1 MTISD
6 ESLSVRDSTSGSLL
20 ADFPKAIISTFHLV
34 FEGVVRLDHV
44 DGKTKIAVVITNRLL
59 VDLVKELKDKKFP
72 GIKNSIGKAARSSS
86 AITSSST
93 DNQSGFKRQRLDTQG
108 NHLSLPE
115 LPDVTNDIVAFHAL
129 QILMDPQFA
138 DFVDGLERI
147 VESVESVAGS
157 SSSSSSSSSSGTGTG
172 TGTGTDTDTGLWSG
186 ESHSPSVLTKSHI
199 TTSTTSTDA
208 ATTTVDVSVPRR
220 IQLTQDER
228 PQVRGTQTASSNS
241 FASDASK
248 DRDSGRF
255 LSLASCPQYDED
267 NDGDI
272 FFGE

>member
-1 MTISD
+1 MTISE

-72 GIKNSIGKAARSSS
+72 GIKNSIGKAASSSS

-93 DNQSGFKRQRLDTQG
+93 DNQSGSKRQRLDTQG

-157 SSSSSSSSSSGTGTG
+157 STGSSSSSSSGTDTG
-172 TGTGTDTDTGLWSG
+172 TGTGTDTGLWSG
-186 ESHSPSVLTKSHI
+186 ESHSPSVVTKSHI

-255 LSLASCPQYDED
+255 LSLVRCPQYDED